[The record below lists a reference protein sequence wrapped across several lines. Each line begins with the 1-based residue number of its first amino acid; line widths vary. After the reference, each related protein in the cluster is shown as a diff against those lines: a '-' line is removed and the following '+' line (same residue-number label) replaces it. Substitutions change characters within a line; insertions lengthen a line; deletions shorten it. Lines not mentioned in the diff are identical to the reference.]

1 MDAIRIGQFL
11 KELRKENNMTQE
23 QLGERIGVT
32 NKTISKWETGNYM
45 PPVDCLKS
53 LSDIYQISINEILA
67 GERLKQENY
76 KEAAEDNIKY
86 TLKKAETESKTF
98 ENKMLIIMGIST
110 ILAIAIIL
118 LLPDAGSLPV
128 EEKVK
133 EIIICV
139 LVVLMVLLSN
149 TLNLIAVL
157 LNKNSYK

>member
-1 MDAIRIGQFL
+1 MDAVRIGQFL

-45 PPVDCLKS
+45 PSVDCLKS

-67 GERLKQENY
+67 GERLKQEDY

-86 TLKKAETESKTF
+86 TLKKAENKTKTF
-98 ENKMLIIMGIST
+98 ENKMLIIMVIST

-118 LLPDAGSLPV
+118 LLPDADSLTA

-149 TLNLIAVL
+149 TLNLIAVF